1 MLTLKEAVPELAF
14 QPVFDEI
21 RRTLYP
27 VYRYLQGNCHCNA
40 HLASLILRSR
50 GIAHKKIWI
59 FAPSRYSVKSNESFR
74 IYDRNQIS
82 PNGWINWGYHVAPM
96 ISIEGKDFIF
106 DYNFSET
113 SPLSLSEWLSYFC
126 LNKFKCVIEEA
137 DNFLFYTRLED
148 EKQVFD
154 NSFYPLEG
162 ECLQNG
168 WLEKGLAV
176 NETALTMYQDCYL
189 NALNNGGSK
198 ELLDDYKQLIGR
210 ILNFECVFRERG
222 FNKKMTTE
230 FQTRHQDL
238 IRYYRGVY
246 EDNVTKWKKVTDC
259 YRP

>member
-126 LNKFKCVIEEA
+126 LNKFKCVIEG
-137 DNFLFYTRLED
+137 
-148 EKQVFD
+148 QII
-154 NSFYPLEG
+154 SFSIPVWKMKNRYLTTVSILWRESV
-162 ECLQNG
+162 LKMAG
-168 WLEKGLAV
+168 WKRV
-176 NETALTMYQDCYL
+176 WQ
-189 NALNNGGSK
+189 
-198 ELLDDYKQLIGR
+198 
-210 ILNFECVFRERG
+210 
-222 FNKKMTTE
+222 
-230 FQTRHQDL
+230 
-238 IRYYRGVY
+238 
-246 EDNVTKWKKVTDC
+246 
-259 YRP
+259 